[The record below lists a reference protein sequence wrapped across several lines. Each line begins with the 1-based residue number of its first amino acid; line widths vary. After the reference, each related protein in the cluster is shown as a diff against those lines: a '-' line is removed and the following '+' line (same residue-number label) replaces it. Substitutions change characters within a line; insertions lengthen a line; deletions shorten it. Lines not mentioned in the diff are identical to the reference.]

1 MIDSNRKSR
10 FTKPAV
16 YIIAAVLVIVALEFG
31 VTFLFPSSTTS
42 GAASSVQED
51 AAVAVAN
58 SVAEATP
65 LVESKQP
72 AVPLPTATPTTTPSP
87 TDTPTVT
94 ATPTHTPTPT
104 VSPTPTVDLAE
115 CSILGCSGDTVPPTI
130 PYRDQMLLLDHPP
143 QRTDC
148 PDCPANEEMTEAEID
163 QLLAVDDDTLAQ
175 LKKIVSSQQPY
186 EIAPG
191 IVYTVFEN
199 VHHVVVDLK
208 ASGFTLR
215 NIIPPIPDLETQETI
230 RITPS
235 FCMRPESLVITDADY
250 HGLVGS
256 NKTEMGRELFFHLG
270 RAALFLR
277 PTSFNEN
284 RYSIDVMTDYK
295 DFEKAIVSW
304 GAGPLF
310 IFNGRYDF
318 NPKEEWF
325 DQDRLDR
332 YTETTLPKMTV
343 AISRDRK
350 YLFLSISTGL
360 TLEEHAAN
368 ILALGERWGI
378 IISRAMRF
386 DGNESTYMAIRMGD
400 YMVPVL
406 DIKEP
411 LIVNCLA
418 IEKTD

>member
-1 MIDSNRKSR
+1 
-10 FTKPAV
+10 
-16 YIIAAVLVIVALEFG
+16 
-31 VTFLFPSSTTS
+31 
-42 GAASSVQED
+42 
-51 AAVAVAN
+51 
-58 SVAEATP
+58 
-65 LVESKQP
+65 
-72 AVPLPTATPTTTPSP
+72 
-87 TDTPTVT
+87 
-94 ATPTHTPTPT
+94 
-104 VSPTPTVDLAE
+104 
-115 CSILGCSGDTVPPTI
+115 
-130 PYRDQMLLLDHPP
+130 
-143 QRTDC
+143 
-148 PDCPANEEMTEAEID
+148 
-163 QLLAVDDDTLAQ
+163 
-175 LKKIVSSQQPY
+175 
-186 EIAPG
+186 
-191 IVYTVFEN
+191 
-199 VHHVVVDLK
+199 
-208 ASGFTLR
+208 
-215 NIIPPIPDLETQETI
+215 
-230 RITPS
+230 PS
-235 FCMRPESLVITDADY
+235 FCMRPNSLVITDADY
-250 HGLVGS
+250 HGIVGS

-284 RYSIDVMTDYK
+284 RYSIDVMTEYK

-304 GAGPLF
+304 GAGPIF

-368 ILALGERWGI
+368 MLALGERWGI